1 MNKSTKA
8 ALLSAFVFPG
18 AGHFFLKKHIP
29 GIVLSGA
36 AFAGLYVVIANV
48 VERAQQIAVKLQSGE
63 IRMDIAE
70 IADLVSRQ
78 PMGAETQSTG
88 IATAVLIIAWLGGI
102 ADSYRVGHMED
113 KNTEAGG

>member
-1 MNKSTKA
+1 MKKSTKA

-18 AGHFFLKKHIP
+18 AGHYFLKKHIP
-29 GIVLSGA
+29 GIVLSGT
-36 AFAGLYVVIANV
+36 AFAALYVVIANV
-48 VERAQQIAVKLQSGE
+48 VEMAQQIAVKLQSGE

-78 PMGAETQSTG
+78 PMGAEAQSTD

-102 ADSYRVGHMED
+102 ADSYRVGHMQD
-113 KNTEAGG
+113 KGAKASG